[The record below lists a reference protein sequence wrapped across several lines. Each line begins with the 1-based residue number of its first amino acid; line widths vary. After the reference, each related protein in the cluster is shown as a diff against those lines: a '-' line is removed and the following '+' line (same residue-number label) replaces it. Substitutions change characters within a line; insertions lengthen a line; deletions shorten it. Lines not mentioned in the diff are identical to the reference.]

1 MRTSIHV
8 RELLYSARF
17 SRMYY
22 RNDVKD
28 VNSDRLN
35 TTLAKQYNFDVK
47 ALLKK
52 ASELTKANFSP
63 LLQSSIV
70 MFLTFVVMG
79 VIAQSFITVNGDG
92 SYVIEHQSIIEIV
105 AICLVSPLITGL
117 YMAGVKHARG
127 ESTTVFSVF
136 AYFPLLFLV
145 ALTQL
150 INSILV
156 QLGVVLLILPGVYF
170 YLASSFSLML
180 VADRKLTPISAI
192 ILSCRVFNAYWK
204 QMLGIFGVFFLL
216 FATVP
221 LTFGLSLI
229 WVLPFY
235 FSTMGLIY
243 EELVGEQG
251 ANVITSGSDVKESN
265 FNA

>member
-1 MRTSIHV
+1 M
-8 RELLYSARF
+8 
-17 SRMYY
+17 
-22 RNDVKD
+22 KD

-35 TTLAKQYNFDVK
+35 TTLAKQYQFDLK
-47 ALLKK
+47 SLLKK
-52 ASELTKANFSP
+52 ASVLTKANFSP
-63 LLQSSIV
+63 LLQSSVVLFLAFV
-70 MFLTFVVMG
+70 MMG
-79 VIAQSFITVNGDG
+79 VIAQRFITINDDG
-92 SYVIEHQSIIEIV
+92 SYIFEHQSIFEIV
-105 AICLVSPLITGL
+105 AICIVSPLITGL

-150 INSILV
+150 VNSILV
-156 QLGVVLLILPGVYF
+156 QLGLMLLIIPGIYF
-170 YLASSFSLML
+170 YLASSFALML

-192 ILSCRVFNAYWK
+192 ILSCRVFNAYWS
-204 QMLGIFGVFFLL
+204 QILSVYGVFFLL

-235 FSTMGLIY
+235 FSAMGLLY
-243 EELVGEQG
+243 DELIGEQG
-251 ANVITSGSDVKESN
+251 ASVTASGNDVKESN